1 MRLKHLLVTDRWGE
15 QLVDCQR
22 EIFVLL
28 AGLQMLQQ
36 GFAPDSADYDGRRA
50 LMLAA
55 VKGHSEVG
63 PAAWAIVIFLNQAK
77 ASGLQIFSHFDK
89 IR

>member
-15 QLVDCQR
+15 QLVDCL
-22 EIFVLL
+22 EIDFFVLL
-28 AGLQMLQQ
+28 AGLLQMLQQ

-55 VKGHSEVG
+55 VKGHSEVC
-63 PAAWAIVIFLNQAK
+63 PAELSYF
-77 ASGLQIFSHFDK
+77 
-89 IR
+89 